1 MGDANEEGTLY
12 KIASAFES
20 IIDLYKT
27 PSIAP
32 SLYDVSTSGEELK
45 DTYLFYLK
53 HPIVTDLN
61 EEVSAYFETN
71 GSASMSLEYL
81 NEYDQTIKEFYS
93 EALKITQKEK
103 NKMIF
108 LYGIAFILIVASLI
122 ALYRL
127 KFKKA
132 YRS

>member
-1 MGDANEEGTLY
+1 
-12 KIASAFES
+12 
-20 IIDLYKT
+20 
-27 PSIAP
+27 
-32 SLYDVSTSGEELK
+32 
-45 DTYLFYLK
+45 
-53 HPIVTDLN
+53 
-61 EEVSAYFETN
+61 
-71 GSASMSLEYL
+71 MSLEYL